1 MPSNQT
7 PNYALNQWERDDRV
21 LMEDFNADN
30 AKIDAAL
37 AAQAGV
43 LAAHS
48 EMLSKL
54 SNCRVHLTSYT
65 GNGICDLAHSPR
77 VPLPAVPKILLVLNN
92 YNMLLHVP
100 ETGNYSTILSQS
112 NGCFMG
118 VSWDGTTAVLE
129 QYTSNRSSL
138 MNGSGKYY
146 VLAFYEAE

>member
-1 MPSNQT
+1 M
-7 PNYALNQWERDDRV
+7 
-21 LMEDFNADN
+21 
-30 AKIDAAL
+30 
-37 AAQAGV
+37 
-43 LAAHS
+43 
-48 EMLSKL
+48 
-54 SNCRVHLTSYT
+54 
-65 GNGICDLAHSPR
+65 
-77 VPLPAVPKILLVLNN
+77 LVLNN